1 MLKKKI
7 LCVIPARS
15 GSKGIKNK
23 NIIKLGGQPL
33 IAWPINAALKSRYL
47 DMVLVSTDSLK
58 ISKIAKKYGA
68 EVPFLRPKKL
78 ATDNARTVDVIKHAI
93 KFLYKKLFFF
103 DYVLCLEPTSPLTST
118 NDIDNAIK
126 ILTKN
131 FNKADSV
138 ISVSYCSSQH
148 PEYLFIKNNNNLL
161 ERYLDKKKYSRRQN
175 LKNYYFIDGSLYLSK
190 VKSLFSNNSFI
201 TKKTIPFIMPKYK
214 SFEIDDKVDLLIYK
228 SLIKKKECKIIF

>member
-1 MLKKKI
+1 M
-7 LCVIPARS
+7 
-15 GSKGIKNK
+15 
-23 NIIKLGGQPL
+23 
-33 IAWPINAALKSRYL
+33 IAWPIKSALKSRYL

-93 KFLYKKLFFF
+93 KFLYKKNFLF
-103 DYVLCLEPTSPLTST
+103 DYVLCLEPTSPLTSS
-118 NDIDNAIK
+118 NDVDNTIK

-131 FNKADSV
+131 FNKADSIV
-138 ISVSYCSSQH
+138 SVSYCSSQH
-148 PEYLFIKNNNNLL
+148 PEYLFIKNKNNFLK
-161 ERYLDKKKYSRRQN
+161 RYLDKKKYLRRQD

-190 VKSLFSNNSFI
+190 INSLFSNNSFI
-201 TKKTIPFIMPKYK
+201 TKKTMPFIMPKYK

-228 SLIKKKECKIIF
+228 SLIKSKYAK